1 VSGAALIALAPEV
14 AERLALA
21 PAQELHRAVAAR
33 AFAATPASAPV
44 RVVHDAISTGMYAA
58 VRAGIGV
65 ASRAGTRAAA
75 RRPQRELGPRGRLAL
90 AAANGIAGDLLEER
104 GSPLALPTTLRRD
117 GRDLPAEPAALAAA
131 FPRATPR
138 LVVYVHGL
146 CEDEQAWRTCDL
158 ARDELF
164 VRYNTGLPVAESGRR
179 LAELLEATV
188 RAWPVPVEDVAV
200 VGHSMGGLV
209 LRSAAWHAGDAGH
222 AWVRRVRH
230 VACLGT
236 PHLGAPLE
244 RFVET
249 AVRGMRLL
257 PEARAFAGIL
267 ESRSAGIRDLHD
279 GLPDVPLLPGARH
292 LFVSAAVHPLVGDFL
307 VTEASACGRERIAMQ
322 EEDLVHLPGLHHFDL
337 LGHPEVH
344 ARLCAWLGAA

>member
-1 VSGAALIALAPEV
+1 VTAAAVIALAPDV
-14 AERLALA
+14 AERLVLT
-21 PAQELHRAVAAR
+21 PAQELHRAIAAR
-33 AFAATPASAPV
+33 AFRATPASAPM
-44 RVVHDAISTGMYAA
+44 RLLHDAISTGVYGA
-58 VRAGIGV
+58 VRGGLAG
-65 ASRAGTRAAA
+65 AA
-75 RRPQRELGPRGRLAL
+75 RVGAFAAEGRPAREPGPRARFAL
-90 AAANGIAGDLLEER
+90 AALNGLIGDELEAQ
-104 GSPLALPTTLRRD
+104 GSALALPTTLRHA
-117 GRDLPAEPAALAAA
+117 GRDLPAERDALAAA
-131 FPRATPR
+131 HPDAGAR

-146 CEDEQAWRTCDL
+146 CEDEQAWRTCDVG
-158 ARDELF
+158 RTQLF
-164 VRYNTGLPVAESGRR
+164 VRYNSGAPVAESGRR

-209 LRSAAWHAGDAGH
+209 LRSAGHHASDAGH
-222 AWVRRVRH
+222 AWVRLVRH

-244 RFVET
+244 RFVEV

-279 GLPDVPLLPGARH
+279 GLPDVPLLPDARH

-307 VTEASACGRERIAMQ
+307 VTEASACGRDRIAME
-322 EEDLVHLPGLHHFDL
+322 EEDLVHLPGLNHFDL

-344 ARLCAWLGAA
+344 ARLCAWLGVA